1 MVDAMEAVGAADPAP
16 RHRPS
21 PRQSFW
27 PRRVATGTA
36 SFDKGAWRLLSGMIA
51 LVHQGEM
58 LIPAGPAATFRR
70 MMGGSS
76 GVACTVHGHHLLA
89 GEPCADSGLIAVLI
103 DIRELG
109 DRSS

>member
-1 MVDAMEAVGAADPAP
+1 
-16 RHRPS
+16 
-21 PRQSFW
+21 
-27 PRRVATGTA
+27 
-36 SFDKGAWRLLSGMIA
+36 MIA

-109 DRSS
+109 DRSSYMDAGILCILGSALWIVSTPNLWCGHS

>member
-1 MVDAMEAVGAADPAP
+1 
-16 RHRPS
+16 
-21 PRQSFW
+21 
-27 PRRVATGTA
+27 
-36 SFDKGAWRLLSGMIA
+36 MIA

-58 LIPAGPAATFRR
+58 LIPAGPAATFRKDDGR
-70 MMGGSS
+70 KQRRRLH
-76 GVACTVHGHHLLA
+76 GVWPSFA